1 MKFTDQHV
9 GPTKPQI
16 SDPPKRTSTRKR
28 STALANKQKSQVDAV
43 GGPVALRER
52 TLANAGYSDER
63 LAEITR
69 VVVDGAVDDAQNA
82 TVTQR
87 LVVGTGRGTA
97 EVQEFTDPD
106 YRARA
111 AARNLLVDIVGV
123 KASKSMS
130 GVVVKGPTTINV
142 EFRQRPPMQQA
153 TIVAVEGANPDAI
166 ESGRRQLRQGA
177 DK

>member
-1 MKFTDQHV
+1 
-9 GPTKPQI
+9 
-16 SDPPKRTSTRKR
+16 
-28 STALANKQKSQVDAV
+28 
-43 GGPVALRER
+43 
-52 TLANAGYSDER
+52 
-63 LAEITR
+63 
-69 VVVDGAVDDAQNA
+69 VVDGAVDDAQNA

-130 GVVVKGPTTINV
+130 GVVVKGPTTIKV
-142 EFRQRPPMQQA
+142 TFRQRPPMQQA
-153 TIVAVEGANPDAI
+153 TIVAVEGANLDAV
-166 ESGRRQLRQGA
+166 EAGRRQLRAGA
-177 DK
+177 EKPS